1 VVALLGG
8 SAECRNMAQSDFQSY
23 DVLGIP
29 ISVVNLETA
38 EKALVRWS
46 GDTRGRYVG
55 VREVPSIMIM
65 HDDPK
70 LKEISRNADMNLP
83 DGMPIVWI
91 GKRKGLP
98 VERTCGP
105 DFMEHMLL
113 SNSAN
118 GLKHYFF
125 GGKEGVADKLK
136 ATFRERNA
144 GVQIVGTCCPPFR
157 QLTEQEDQKM
167 VQDIL
172 DSKADVVWVGMSSPK
187 QDVWMAEHVSKL
199 QGTLI
204 GVGAAFDFHSGEVK
218 RAPKWMQKTGL
229 ESLHRLTRD
238 PRRLWKRYLILAPLF
253 VIILR
258 VLRKPNL
265 TS

>member
-1 VVALLGG
+1 MGG

-91 GKRKGLP
+91 GKQRP
-98 VERTCGP
+98 
-105 DFMEHMLL
+105 
-113 SNSAN
+113 
-118 GLKHYFF
+118 
-125 GGKEGVADKLK
+125 
-136 ATFRERNA
+136 
-144 GVQIVGTCCPPFR
+144 
-157 QLTEQEDQKM
+157 
-167 VQDIL
+167 
-172 DSKADVVWVGMSSPK
+172 
-187 QDVWMAEHVSKL
+187 
-199 QGTLI
+199 
-204 GVGAAFDFHSGEVK
+204 
-218 RAPKWMQKTGL
+218 
-229 ESLHRLTRD
+229 
-238 PRRLWKRYLILAPLF
+238 PRRANMWSRFYGAHAIVEFSKWTEALF
-253 VIILR
+253 FWR
-258 VLRKPNL
+258 
-265 TS
+265 